1 MERKILI
8 FIVIASYRYDILYE
22 RNSNKYVTFARK
34 FRHMHVSYAVSEPVT
49 NTKAVTGWI

>member
-22 RNSNKYVTFARK
+22 QYPNKYVTFARE
-34 FRHMHVSYAVSEPVT
+34 FRHTREVCVCVCLCC
-49 NTKAVTGWI
+49 IL